1 MIIGFCGQAGSGK
14 DTSADFLVKNDQF
27 VKVAFA
33 DPLKRICQEV
43 YDFTDDQLW
52 GPSSSRNA
60 PDVRYPRGE
69 TTGVAH
75 EEKCRKCRAFHVAP
89 VAGSIVLRE
98 GESLHG
104 KDCPKGWQHDVVQAT
119 HIGQLYLTPRY
130 ALQKLGTEWGRDCY
144 DNTWVDLALR
154 IAKRLGEGGHTY
166 NFRRGLSSCSFVGE
180 DAAGAHD
187 RLKRSVVISDVRF
200 KNEIDAIRKAGG
212 IVIKL
217 LRGEGLEGAA
227 GQHKSETELQGIP
240 LESFDFIID
249 NREWTL
255 NQLELYLHQL
265 IQLHQGK

>member
-14 DTSADFLVKNDQF
+14 DTSADFLVKNDLF

-43 YDFTDDQLW
+43 YDFTDDQMW
-52 GPSSSRNA
+52 GPSSERNK
-60 PDVRYPRGE
+60 PDLRYRRKPHYHLINDQRAVGDPQYNELRTCNNCGEKGPPPRG
-69 TTGVAH
+69 
-75 EEKCRKCRAFHVAP
+75 P
-89 VAGSIVLRE
+89 E
-98 GESLHG
+98 GECFH
-104 KDCPKGWQHDVVQAT
+104 
-119 HIGQLYLTPRY
+119 YLTPRY

-200 KNEIDAIRKAGG
+200 KNEIDAIKKAGG
-212 IVIKL
+212 YVIKL

-265 IQLHQGK
+265 VQLHQGK

>member
-14 DTSADFLVKNDQF
+14 DTSADFLVKNDLF

-52 GPSSSRNA
+52 GPSTSRNA
-60 PDVRYPRGE
+60 PDKRYPRKRVMKE
-69 TTGVAH
+69 LAFGVFH
-75 EEKCRKCRAFHVAP
+75 EE
-89 VAGSIVLRE
+89 E
-98 GESLHG
+98 TE
-104 KDCPKGWQHDVVQAT
+104 WE
-119 HIGQLYLTPRY
+119 YLTPRY

-154 IAKRLGEGGHTY
+154 IHDKLQKGDCYYDAKS
-166 NFRRGLSSCSFVGE
+166 GLRFTTSMVSWATPKK
-180 DAAGAHD
+180 D
-187 RLKRSVVISDVRF
+187 VVISDVRF

>member
-14 DTSADFLVKNDQF
+14 DTSADFLVKNDLF

-43 YDFTDDQLW
+43 YDFTDDQMW

-60 PDVRYPRGE
+60 PDLRYRRRPN
-69 TTGVAH
+69 
-75 EEKCRKCRAFHVAP
+75 
-89 VAGSIVLRE
+89 
-98 GESLHG
+98 ESLNEAIANDIDQEVLG
-104 KDCPKGWQHDVVQAT
+104 IDRGPMF
-119 HIGQLYLTPRY
+119 LTPRY
-130 ALQKLGTEWGRDCY
+130 ALQQLGTEWGRNCY

-200 KNEIDAIRKAGG
+200 KNEIDAIKKAGG
-212 IVIKL
+212 YVIKL
-217 LRGEGLEGAA
+217 LRGEGLEGTA

-240 LESFDFIID
+240 PESFDFIID

-255 NQLELYLHQL
+255 DQLESRLHNLVQLELR
-265 IQLHQGK
+265 K